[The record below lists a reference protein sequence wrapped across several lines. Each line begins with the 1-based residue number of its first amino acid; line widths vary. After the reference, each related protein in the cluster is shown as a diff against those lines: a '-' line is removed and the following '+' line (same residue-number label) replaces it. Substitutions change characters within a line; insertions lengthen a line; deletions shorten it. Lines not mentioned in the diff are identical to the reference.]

1 MRRPSARR
9 LSLRTRLLCA
19 FLVPLAVVLA
29 VVGVAATTA
38 LRSELVGEV
47 DARLA
52 AADERSTHADQV
64 PWDDAAGDGGPGFLL
79 APGQGDGTL
88 GASITD
94 GVVDAAAVI
103 GADGDDRAL
112 TARQAAVLAGVPA
125 DGDPH
130 TVDLG
135 ALGHYRV
142 VASTTGD
149 GTVLVTGL
157 PLGPVRTALLRLVAV
172 EVLAGLLG
180 LVAAGA
186 AAYLVIGRTLR
197 PLHRVAA
204 TAGRV
209 AELPLA
215 SGAVRLADRVPAGD
229 TDPRTEVGRV
239 GAALNRLL
247 DSVEGAMAARQI
259 SETRL
264 RRFVADAS
272 HELRTPV
279 TSIRGY
285 GELLRRTTELP
296 EDADRSLR
304 RVEAEAVRMSGLV
317 DDLLLLAR
325 LDAGREIVPGTV
337 DLTATVL
344 DAVSDAHAAGP
355 GYAWRVD
362 LPSAAVLVAG
372 DGARLHQVLTNLL
385 ANVRTRTPAGTTA
398 TTRLRAEDGAAVLQV
413 VDDGPGIPAELRPGV
428 FERFVRG
435 DASRSRASGST
446 GRGLAIVQAVVTA
459 HSGAVDVDSRP
470 GRTVVTVR
478 LPPVTVV
485 EPDEDEPE
493 DDTPAGAAPPSRD
506 PAVLV
511 LQRLSPPAGAPRCR
525 TGCPPGR
532 PGSTTAPRAP
542 RRGRPTGASPRARPP
557 GRPPRG
563 GSPTAPSGP
572 GAGPGAR
579 DAARCAAGR
588 TSPGRPAPAGRGRRG
603 RRPRPARRHRATV
616 PRSPPAHGGPRP
628 RRSRRRG

>member
-1 MRRPSARR
+1 MRRPSSRR
-9 LSLRTRLLCA
+9 LSLRARLLCA
-19 FLVPLAVVLA
+19 FLVPLALVLA

-47 DARLA
+47 DTRLDA
-52 AADERSTHADQV
+52 AAERSTHAD
-64 PWDDAAGDGGPGFLL
+64 AAPRDGDRGDGGPDWLL

-103 GADGDDRAL
+103 GTDGDGRAL
-112 TARQAAVLAGVPA
+112 TDGQAAVVAGVPA
-125 DGDPH
+125 DGDAR

-135 ALGHYRV
+135 GLGEYRV

-157 PLGPVRTALLRLVAV
+157 PLESVRSALLRLVAV

-180 LVAAGA
+180 LLAAGA
-186 AAYLVIGRTLR
+186 VAYLVIARTLR

-215 SGAVRLADRVPAGD
+215 SGEVRLADRVPVAD

-239 GAALNRLL
+239 GSALNRLL
-247 DSVEGAMAARQI
+247 DSVEGAMAARQS

-264 RRFVADAS
+264 RQFVADAS

-285 GELLRRTTELP
+285 TELVRRTTDLP

-344 DAVSDAHAAGP
+344 DVVSDAHAAGP
-355 GYAWRVD
+355 GHRWRID
-362 LPSAAVLVAG
+362 LPPVAVLVPG
-372 DGARLHQVLTNLL
+372 DGARLHQVLANLL
-385 ANVRTRTPAGTTA
+385 ANVRTHTPPGTTA
-398 TTRLRAEDGAAVLQV
+398 TTRLRAEDGGAVLEV
-413 VDDGPGIPAELRPGV
+413 ADDGPGIPAELQDGV

-435 DASRSRASGST
+435 DASRNRASGST
-446 GRGLAIVQAVVTA
+446 GLGLAIVQAVVSA
-459 HSGAVDVDSRP
+459 HGGTVAVASRP

-478 LPPVTVV
+478 LPHATVV
-485 EPDEDEPE
+485 EPDGDAT
-493 DDTPAGAAPPSRD
+493 DDAGGPAGTRSAV
-506 PAVLV
+506 PA
-511 LQRLSPPAGAPRCR
+511 
-525 TGCPPGR
+525 
-532 PGSTTAPRAP
+532 
-542 RRGRPTGASPRARPP
+542 
-557 GRPPRG
+557 
-563 GSPTAPSGP
+563 
-572 GAGPGAR
+572 
-579 DAARCAAGR
+579 
-588 TSPGRPAPAGRGRRG
+588 
-603 RRPRPARRHRATV
+603 
-616 PRSPPAHGGPRP
+616 
-628 RRSRRRG
+628 

>member
-1 MRRPSARR
+1 MRRPSTRR

-29 VVGVAATTA
+29 VVGFAATTA

-47 DARLA
+47 DTRLA
-52 AADERSTHADQV
+52 AAADRSTHADQD
-64 PWDDAAGDGGPGFLL
+64 PLDGDRGGGGPDWLL

-88 GASITD
+88 GASIGD

-103 GADGDDRAL
+103 GADGEVRTL
-112 TARQAAVLAGVPA
+112 TAAQAADLADVPA

-130 TVDLG
+130 TVDLDG
-135 ALGHYRV
+135 LGEYRV
-142 VASTTGD
+142 VAATAGD
-149 GTVLVTGL
+149 DGSVLVTGL
-157 PLGPVRTALLRLVAV
+157 PLDPVHSALLRLVAV

-180 LVAAGA
+180 LLAAGA
-186 AAYLVIGRTLR
+186 VAHLVIGRTLR

-215 SGAVRLADRVPAGD
+215 SGEVRLADRVPAAD

-239 GAALNRLL
+239 GGALNRLL
-247 DSVEGAMAARQI
+247 DSVEGAMAARQT

-264 RRFVADAS
+264 RQFVADAS

-285 GELLRRTTELP
+285 TELVRRTTDLP

-344 DAVSDAHAAGP
+344 DVVSDAHAAGP
-355 GYAWRVD
+355 HHRWRID
-362 LPSAAVLVAG
+362 LPPAAVLVPG
-372 DGARLHQVLTNLL
+372 DGARLHQVLANLL
-385 ANVRTRTPAGTTA
+385 ANVRTHTPPGTTA
-398 TTRLRAEDGAAVLQV
+398 TTRLRTEDGDAVLEV
-413 VDDGPGIPAELRPGV
+413 VDDGPGIPAELQSGV

-435 DASRSRASGST
+435 DASRNRASGST
-446 GRGLAIVQAVVTA
+446 GLGLAIVQAVVSA
-459 HSGAVDVDSRP
+459 HGGTVGVASRP

-478 LPPVTVV
+478 LPHARV
-485 EPDEDEPE
+485 EQPDADDAGEDV
-493 DDTPAGAAPPSRD
+493 PAD
-506 PAVLV
+506 PALLV
-511 LQRLSPPAGAPRCR
+511 L
-525 TGCPPGR
+525 
-532 PGSTTAPRAP
+532 
-542 RRGRPTGASPRARPP
+542 
-557 GRPPRG
+557 
-563 GSPTAPSGP
+563 
-572 GAGPGAR
+572 
-579 DAARCAAGR
+579 
-588 TSPGRPAPAGRGRRG
+588 
-603 RRPRPARRHRATV
+603 
-616 PRSPPAHGGPRP
+616 
-628 RRSRRRG
+628 